1 MRTLF
6 SENILS
12 PTPTPAPEQ
21 NKKNPF
27 ELSFHSSNPSV
38 QNSSTTSSHS
48 SPKENDWLTSY
59 YREQQRFANEVHIQ
73 SNHSYATSDA
83 ATRHQHVRRKGNPKV
98 LFMGM
103 RRSGKSSIQKVL
115 FEKFSP
121 AETLYLDSSNKIE
134 SATMESFMKF
144 ESSEIPPNIP
154 YLSPDFDREAVF
166 GSAGAL
172 IWVLD
177 MQDEYFQSI
186 DQLIKT
192 ASILMPAYPR
202 LNLEVFIH
210 KTDGLSEEY
219 KYDTF
224 RDVRQ
229 RVQDELSDAGFS
241 DRPVAFY
248 QTNIFDH
255 SVYEAMSK
263 VVQKLLPQLPAME
276 ALLNK
281 LCSSCRI
288 QKAYLFDT
296 VSKIYLA
303 TDASPTF
310 LKDYEVCSDYV
321 DVIVDI
327 KQIYGWQNRDQSL
340 EDVAGENTEKSSG
353 DAVGESLITYDK
365 SGNTYVYAR
374 EINDYLSLICV
385 MGQGSTADKR
395 VLIDYNVSVLHDALQ
410 QMFKL

>member
-1 MRTLF
+1 
-6 SENILS
+6 
-12 PTPTPAPEQ
+12 
-21 NKKNPF
+21 
-27 ELSFHSSNPSV
+27 
-38 QNSSTTSSHS
+38 
-48 SPKENDWLTSY
+48 
-59 YREQQRFANEVHIQ
+59 
-73 SNHSYATSDA
+73 
-83 ATRHQHVRRKGNPKV
+83 
-98 LFMGM
+98 
-103 RRSGKSSIQKVL
+103 
-115 FEKFSP
+115 
-121 AETLYLDSSNKIE
+121 
-134 SATMESFMKF
+134 MESFMKF
-144 ESSEIPPNIP
+144 ESSEVPPNIP

-166 GSAGAL
+166 GNAGSV

-192 ASILMPAYPR
+192 AGFIMDNYPR
-202 LNLEVFIH
+202 VNFEVFIH

-229 RVQDELSDAGFS
+229 RVQDELSDAGYS

-248 QTNIFDH
+248 QTSIFDH

-276 ALLNK
+276 SLLNK
-281 LCSSCRI
+281 LCSACRI

-327 KQIYGWQNRDQSL
+327 KQIYGWQNRGSQESDSKGS
-340 EDVAGENTEKSSG
+340 E
-353 DAVGESLITYDK
+353 AVGESLITYDK
-365 SGNTYVYAR
+365 SGNTYIYAR
-374 EINDYLSLICV
+374 EINEYVHIPILQQFMTDANVRSSYLSLICV